1 MNFEYRNFLNEDL
14 LLVHPSLYK
23 RELNKVFSPTQENTI
38 TILHNDKI
46 VAFLDCSYRMD
57 RDVVVWSIDL
67 FEVFDFGKGIGSQI
81 IKEIQQCEEMTC
93 IEVIPY
99 SPRSVRFWEKM
110 RFKFI
115 DNETMQW
122 KKGQENEIT

>member
-14 LLVHPSLYK
+14 ILVHPSLYK
-23 RELNKVFSPTQENTI
+23 KELNKVFSPTQETTI
-38 TILHNDKI
+38 TILQDDRI

-57 RDVVVWSIDL
+57 RDVVILSIDL
-67 FEVFDFGKGIGSQI
+67 FEVFDSGKGIGSQI
-81 IKEIQQCEEMTC
+81 IKEIQQCEEVTC

-99 SPRSVRFWEKM
+99 SHQSVHFWQKM
-110 RFKFI
+110 GLKFI

-122 KKGQENEIT
+122 KKGQANEIT

>member
-1 MNFEYRNFLNEDL
+1 MNEDL

-99 SPRSVRFWEKM
+99 
-110 RFKFI
+110 
-115 DNETMQW
+115 
-122 KKGQENEIT
+122 

>member
-1 MNFEYRNFLNEDL
+1 MNFEYRKFLNEDL
-14 LLVHPSLYK
+14 LLVHPSLYE

-46 VAFLDCSYRMD
+46 VAFLDCYYRMD
-57 RDVVVWSIDL
+57 RDVVVLSIDL

-81 IKEIQQCEEMTC
+81 IREIQQCEEVIC

-99 SPRSVRFWEKM
+99 SPQSVHFWQKM
-110 RFKFI
+110 GLEFI